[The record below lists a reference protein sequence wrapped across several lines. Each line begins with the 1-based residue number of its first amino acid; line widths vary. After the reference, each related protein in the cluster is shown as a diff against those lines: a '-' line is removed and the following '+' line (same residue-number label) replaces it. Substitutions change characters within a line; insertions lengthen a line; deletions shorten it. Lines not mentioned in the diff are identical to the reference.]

1 MLAGCRQF
9 PVFHPLIKLGGL
21 HVELIAVYRIPER
34 IVLRDNSGGMRLDIR
49 NRQIRIG
56 ICGDDK
62 RSHRFQLS
70 SFVGFIVFVKN
81 RLISIIKIPKKIVN
95 KGALTDKVM
104 ERAGGMCYNAI
115 RYNSKEKECGM
126 RFQEELISKIMT
138 YFTVILLLG
147 ILVFEAWSLQRER
160 TSRRE
165 AQESA
170 ASALDMLDEMT
181 SQNARLEEENEAL
194 HEALEEWEP
203 YLSLAESEEMV
214 SLKRELFSH
223 PALIP
228 DQAVEA
234 LTEEL
239 AQERAEEQESPA
251 EESQTAAEE
260 EETESELVFEFH
272 KDGGEPVFSR

>member
-1 MLAGCRQF
+1 
-9 PVFHPLIKLGGL
+9 
-21 HVELIAVYRIPER
+21 
-34 IVLRDNSGGMRLDIR
+34 
-49 NRQIRIG
+49 
-56 ICGDDK
+56 
-62 RSHRFQLS
+62 
-70 SFVGFIVFVKN
+70 
-81 RLISIIKIPKKIVN
+81 
-95 KGALTDKVM
+95 
-104 ERAGGMCYNAI
+104 
-115 RYNSKEKECGM
+115 
-126 RFQEELISKIMT
+126 
-138 YFTVILLLG
+138 
-147 ILVFEAWSLQRER
+147 
-160 TSRRE
+160 
-165 AQESA
+165 
-170 ASALDMLDEMT
+170 MT

-194 HEALEEWEP
+194 HERLEEWEP

-272 KDGGEPVFSR
+272 KDGGEPVFFPLSTQVVDADNCLIYTVAYEKTSGRKLGLLYEVDLDWIREESSAQESFEEEAGNEPFREGNAGEESEEEAAGPEIPGGWICVAYNTGSGWNGVEENGD

>member
-1 MLAGCRQF
+1 
-9 PVFHPLIKLGGL
+9 
-21 HVELIAVYRIPER
+21 
-34 IVLRDNSGGMRLDIR
+34 
-49 NRQIRIG
+49 
-56 ICGDDK
+56 
-62 RSHRFQLS
+62 
-70 SFVGFIVFVKN
+70 
-81 RLISIIKIPKKIVN
+81 
-95 KGALTDKVM
+95 
-104 ERAGGMCYNAI
+104 
-115 RYNSKEKECGM
+115 M

-170 ASALDMLDEMT
+170 ASAQDMLDEMT

-194 HEALEEWEP
+194 HERLEEWEP

-272 KDGGEPVFSR
+272 KDGGEPVFFPLSTQVVDADNCLIYTVAYEKTSGRKLGLLYEVDLDWIREESSAQKSFEEEAENEPFREGNAGEESEEEAAGPEIPGGWICVAYNTGSGWNGVEENGD